1 MHHVDRPAPSGPLAP
16 TPWRDPDLPRPPSL
30 PAARDWPHTDTLGL
44 GRPALADPARRG
56 AATRAPYVD
65 VTTGDLVLHD
75 VDVALPGTLPL
86 LLTRTH
92 RSSWTGP
99 SWFGVRWCSVL
110 DERLEIDGD
119 DVTWVRADATR
130 VQLRLPTPQRPT
142 RTTGGPLVG
151 LRLSATGA
159 LVLLDPARAVE
170 RHFLAGG
177 PVRPLDAVVD
187 RLGHRTSIVRD
198 ATGVPTEVRHTGGYR
213 VLVEVLAGRVTSLR
227 VAGPQRPGPDERWA
241 GGGVDGPPGTEVRRF
256 THDEHGHLAGV
267 VVPVDDALELRA
279 GLHTDATGRL
289 VGLSGDVE
297 GGAAVVHHDEAG
309 LCTGIEAATTTR
321 FSYASDDD
329 GLRCTRTDDTTWSLD
344 ERARPTR
351 VGDVE
356 LGWDDRD
363 RLAVRSDADG
373 TRTWVHDD
381 SNRVVA
387 ELGPADADGTRAEWR
402 WAHLEPLGDE
412 PVGVRRPD
420 GGTWR
425 QELDPLGRARVTTD
439 PEGRRTTREAA
450 GTGRVV
456 EVAGPDD
463 GVLRS
468 TCDGA
473 GLPVAEDRADGTRWR
488 WRRDDHGRVVEVVDG
503 SGEQWRA
510 TWGPLG
516 ATSCTP
522 PGRGTTTRTW
532 RRGGSGAV
540 EPVVVDPDG
549 HETGWAEEPPTRA
562 HGHGHTGDLDVE
574 WHLGAAGHP
583 HRAEVSADGE
593 VVAVLDLEHDP
604 CGRVIRL
611 ALVDGASVEV
621 LRDPDGLPASQSV
634 VPPPAQVALQGM
646 ALLEAR
652 LSGAAPPAS
661 TRSDAALERRWAWS
675 PAGRPVSV
683 TQDAQARR
691 PTPAP
696 SDGRVGQLLLDGVAV
711 LRVHVGTDGVDLR
724 LALVGPDSR
733 AWAVVSGSGEPLWV
747 ADPGADDAT
756 VRAGWDSAWGAST

>member
-1 MHHVDRPAPSGPLAP
+1 MSVHRPAPPGPLVLAP
-16 TPWRDPDLPRPPSL
+16 LRDPDLPRPPSL
-30 PAARDWPHTDTLGL
+30 PPAHDWPHTNTHGL
-44 GRPALADPARRG
+44 DRPALDDPTRRG

-92 RSSWTGP
+92 RSSWTGA
-99 SWFGVRWCSVL
+99 SWFGERWCSVL
-110 DERLEIDGD
+110 DERLEVDGD

-130 VQLRLPTPQRPT
+130 VHLRLPTPQRPT
-142 RTTGGPLVG
+142 RTTRGPVVD

-159 LVLLDPARAVE
+159 LVLLDPAHAVE
-170 RHFLAGG
+170 RHFVTGG

-198 ATGVPTEVRHTGGYR
+198 ATGAPTEVRHTGGHR

-227 VAGPQRPGPDERWA
+227 VAGPQRPGPDERWT
-241 GGGVDGPPGTEVRRF
+241 GGGVGELPGTEVRRF
-256 THDEHGHLAGV
+256 SYDEHGRLAGV

-279 GLHTDATGRL
+279 ELHTDAAGRV
-289 VGLSGDVE
+289 VGLRGDVE
-297 GGAAVVHHDEAG
+297 GGAAVVDYGEAG
-309 LCTGIEAATTTR
+309 RCTRVDAVTATR
-321 FSYASDDD
+321 FSYETDDE
-329 GLRCTRTDDTTWSLD
+329 GLRRTLTDDATWSLD
-344 ERARPTR
+344 ARGRPAR
-351 VGDVE
+351 VDDVE

-363 RLAVRSDADG
+363 RLAARRDGDG

-439 PEGRRTTREAA
+439 PAGRRTTRRVAE
-450 GTGRVV
+450 TGRVV
-456 EVAGPDD
+456 EVTGSHG

-468 TCDGA
+468 TCDAA
-473 GLPVAEDRADGTRWR
+473 GLPVAEQRADGSSWH
-488 WRRDDHGRVVEVVDG
+488 WRRDEQGRVVEVVDG
-503 SGEQWRA
+503 SGERWRS

-532 RRGGSGAV
+532 RRGASGGLEA
-540 EPVVVDPDG
+540 VVVDPEG
-549 HETGWAEEPPTRA
+549 RETTWADEQPVVA
-562 HGHGHTGDLDVE
+562 HGHGHTGDLDVV
-574 WHLGAAGHP
+574 WHVDPAGHP
-583 HRAEVSADGE
+583 HRAEVTDGGE

-604 CGRVIRL
+604 CGRVRRL
-611 ALVDGASVEV
+611 ALRDGASVEV
-621 LRDPDGLPASQSV
+621 LRDPDGLLAAQSV
-634 VPPPAQVALQGM
+634 VPPSTHVALQGL

-652 LSGAAPPAS
+652 LSGAEPPA
-661 TRSDAALERRWAWS
+661 AATPTTLLERRWTWS
-675 PAGRPVSV
+675 PAGRLVSV
-683 TQDAQARR
+683 TQDAETRR
-691 PTPAP
+691 PAPAP
-696 SDGRVGQLLLDGVAV
+696 RDGRVGQLLLDGAPV
-711 LRVHVGTDGVDLR
+711 LRVHVGADGTDLR
-724 LALVGPDSR
+724 LALVGPGSR
-733 AWAVVSGSGEPLWV
+733 AWAVASGTGEPLWV
-747 ADPGADDAT
+747 ADPDADDAT
-756 VRAGWDSAWGAST
+756 VRTGWESAWGATR